1 MEAKTTNN
9 LKTDKANV
17 LVGISVIGVVTAC
30 WLFCSP
36 PIKK

>member
-9 LKTDKANV
+9 LNTDEPNV
-17 LVGISVIGVVTAC
+17 LVGISIIGVVTAC
-30 WLFCSP
+30 WLFFSP